1 MLYLVGLGIWD
12 EKDISLKGLEICKKA
27 KKVYAELYTA
37 KWGGSLQSLEKL
49 IKKKI
54 EILER
59 RDLEEESKKILT
71 ESVKSDLVILVPGD
85 PLAATTHIH
94 LVSDAKKLGIPF
106 QIIHSSSIFTTIAE
120 TGLSLY
126 NFGRVVSLVE
136 WDEENKP
143 LSFYEYVYKNRELGL
158 HSLILLDIDMGISRG
173 LEILLEAEKNMG
185 KSLFTKDTKL
195 VVASRLGSEKPTLV
209 YAPLQEILSL
219 GLGTPGVIILP
230 GKLQFFEEEFLE
242 TLKPKNLSSKK

>member
-27 KKVYAELYTA
+27 DKIYAELYTA
-37 KWGGSLQSLEKL
+37 KWGGSLQTLEKM
-49 IKKKI
+49 IKKDIKL
-54 EILER
+54 LER
-59 RDLEEESKKILT
+59 RDLEEESEKIL
-71 ESVKSDLVILVPGD
+71 EEARKKDVVVLIPGD

-94 LVSDAKKLGIPF
+94 LISEAKRLDILF
-106 QIIHSSSIFTTIAE
+106 QIIHSSSIFTCIAE

-136 WDEENKP
+136 WSEKNKP
-143 LSFYEYVYKNRELGL
+143 LSFYEYVYKNWTLGL

-173 LEILLEAEKNMG
+173 LEILLEAEKKMG

-195 VVASRLGSEKPTLV
+195 VVASRLGSKKPTIL
-209 YAPLQEILSL
+209 YAPLQELVSWNL
-219 GLGTPGVIILP
+219 EPPGVIILP
-230 GKLQFFEEEFLE
+230 GNLQFFEEEFLE
-242 TLKPKNLSSKK
+242 TLKPKNIFSKK